1 MLVFNRLLF
10 WLLYCPSVRLEKD
23 DFLNG
28 HCAKHN
34 IHQLPLNANYNIKGH
49 TRTTCAS
56 LVENIG
62 VEPTTF
68 PLRCGTPKCLL
79 LLTTQYTCGSFF
91 FLFAFPA
98 DRPRLLC

>member
-34 IHQLPLNANYNIKGH
+34 IHQLSLNTNYNKKRH
-49 TRTTCAS
+49 KQTTCTRQ
-56 LVENIG
+56 VDNIG
-62 VEPTTF
+62 KESTTF
-68 PLRCGTPKCLL
+68 PPRCGTTRRLV
-79 LLTTQYTCGSFF
+79 LLTTQYTFGSFF